1 MEPWTSKPPSA
12 EFDQEFSKKM
22 YRFQTLDLQASKWRI
37 WLRIL
42 EKCFDLGPW
51 TSKHPSDEFDIEF
64 INKMCRFGAL
74 DLQASKWRI
83 WLRILKENESI
94 WSLGSP
100 SLQVTNLSE
109 NSQSQCID
117 LESWSSKPPSD
128 GIGFHN
134 TYTYIH
140 IYICY
145 LFFCFCLRFY
155 IYVYTYMYIYID
167 KVIYIY
173 TKGEREKEGES
184 EKHTDTQ
191 THPHTRA
198 HIQHI
203 FPYIRVGVLSFLFV
217 CCIGLMLL
225 IC

>member
-1 MEPWTSKPPSA
+1 
-12 EFDQEFSKKM
+12 
-22 YRFQTLDLQASKWRI
+22 
-37 WLRIL
+37 
-42 EKCFDLGPW
+42 
-51 TSKHPSDEFDIEF
+51 
-64 INKMCRFGAL
+64 
-74 DLQASKWRI
+74 
-83 WLRILKENESI
+83 
-94 WSLGSP
+94 
-100 SLQVTNLSE
+100 
-109 NSQSQCID
+109 
-117 LESWSSKPPSD
+117 
-128 GIGFHN
+128 
-134 TYTYIH
+134 
-140 IYICY
+140 
-145 LFFCFCLRFY
+145 
-155 IYVYTYMYIYID
+155 MYIYID